1 MGIKAAELFPEDYDG
16 IVAGAPTVNFNQLQG
31 ARAFFYTVTGAA
43 DGIIEVPNK
52 CHFDPQALLC
62 KASEVQGCLNEAQ
75 VQQLEKIYAPYEF
88 PDGEPIFPR
97 LNPGAEKRAVDRL
110 LSGLPFTTSVE
121 WFRYVVLSDPAWQ
134 PEDYTSALVRT
145 AEAINPFNIRT
156 YPRTLPGFRARG
168 GKLITYHGGQDQQLT
183 QFGTERFVERM
194 ARGDGR
200 LGDYHRY
207 FPISGM
213 FHCSAGPGAW
223 VLGQGGNAAAAGI
236 GFDAESNVLAAAV
249 AWVEEGRA
257 GRPSRSPPPGSRRIS
272 WTARRTKGS
281 STTMKM
287 IVTGAS
293 GFVGSEIIRQ
303 CLQNPKMTTVVAVA
317 RRPVSVPDD
326 TPASKFRSVV
336 VSNYDNYPEDAWKE
350 FSGADACIWTVAVT
364 PAKTK
369 GMTPE
374 DVRKA
379 CHDYTLAGLQ
389 AIWSS
394 EPPRPFRFLYMSG
407 AVAERNQSKQLPWV
421 MAEYRLMRGETEN
434 QVLRFADQH
443 EGLEACVVR
452 PGFITSCSTALGS
465 AAAAA
470 LSVAVVV
477 PNTAVETIA
486 AALVHQAVAGFEQE
500 TLRTSNLKRLGRAAG
515 KICMM

>member
-1 MGIKAAELFPEDYDG
+1 
-16 IVAGAPTVNFNQLQG
+16 
-31 ARAFFYTVTGAA
+31 
-43 DGIIEVPNK
+43 
-52 CHFDPQALLC
+52 
-62 KASEVQGCLNEAQ
+62 
-75 VQQLEKIYAPYEF
+75 
-88 PDGEPIFPR
+88 
-97 LNPGAEKRAVDRL
+97 
-110 LSGLPFTTSVE
+110 
-121 WFRYVVLSDPAWQ
+121 
-134 PEDYTSALVRT
+134 
-145 AEAINPFNIRT
+145 
-156 YPRTLPGFRARG
+156 
-168 GKLITYHGGQDQQLT
+168 
-183 QFGTERFVERM
+183 
-194 ARGDGR
+194 
-200 LGDYHRY
+200 
-207 FPISGM
+207 
-213 FHCSAGPGAW
+213 
-223 VLGQGGNAAAAGI
+223 
-236 GFDAESNVLAAAV
+236 
-249 AWVEEGRA
+249 
-257 GRPSRSPPPGSRRIS
+257 
-272 WTARRTKGS
+272 
-281 STTMKM
+281 MKM